1 MEGVEKAESKLKGKR
16 VTNSHAG
23 NLGCQLTMKKPSMCK
38 PMSQWPDS
46 NKVMQKR
53 IWLTINSCKCSS
65 IYPSTTLEK
74 VSYLM
79 IWKLN
84 TRTGKLNA
92 VLYNEDVATTG
103 YNLEEIIQATLN
115 TREAAD

>member
-1 MEGVEKAESKLKGKR
+1 
-16 VTNSHAG
+16 
-23 NLGCQLTMKKPSMCK
+23 
-38 PMSQWPDS
+38 
-46 NKVMQKR
+46 
-53 IWLTINSCKCSS
+53 
-65 IYPSTTLEK
+65 
-74 VSYLM
+74 M

-92 VLYNEDVATTG
+92 VLYNDDVATTG